1 MQDNNQLKII
11 DPNTLVPTALE
22 MKNSGYRLVQICA
35 TRTEDGYEL
44 TYSFAKGYRL
54 KNLRFEIAEETEI
67 MSVSNIFEPAFL
79 YENEI
84 HDLFGIK
91 INLIKIDYNGTLYKT
106 AKETPF
112 K

>member
-1 MQDNNQLKII
+1 MQNNNQLKII

-35 TRTEDGYEL
+35 TRTEGGYEL

-67 MSVSNIFEPAFL
+67 MKMCIRDRSWSAPIPCGA
-79 YENEI
+79 I
-84 HDLFGIK
+84 CSI
-91 INLIKIDYNGTLYKT
+91 T
-106 AKETPF
+106 A
-112 K
+112 

>member
-1 MQDNNQLKII
+1 MQDNAKLIVI
-11 DPNTLVPTALE
+11 DPNVLVSTALE
-22 MKNSGYRLVQICA
+22 IKNRGYRLVQICA
-35 TRTEDGYEL
+35 TRTEGGYEL

-54 KNLRFEIAEETEI
+54 KHLRFEIAEGAEI
-67 MSVSNIFEPAFL
+67 MSISNIFESAFL

-84 HDLFGIK
+84 HDLFGVK